1 MTIERALT
9 PVSRRKLLGGLAL
22 AATAAGANAAPVLR
36 LAAPGRGTSFRSL
49 AHGDAKAW
57 AQQVGSGFRIR
68 TENGVQSLVLAE
80 VRPLA
85 RLGAAGRGKGRDRA
99 FALSFRSTGGPLPA
113 GDRVYPLAQAQHGK
127 LDIFFGPSGDRLVA
141 IFA

>member
-1 MTIERALT
+1 MTMERAQT
-9 PVSRRKLLGGLAL
+9 PVSRRRLLGGLAL

-36 LAAPGRGTSFRSL
+36 LAPAGRRASFRSL
-49 AHGDAKAW
+49 AHADAKAW
-57 AQQVGSGFRIR
+57 AQQVGAEFRIR

-85 RLGAAGRGKGRDRA
+85 RLNRRNGRNRA
-99 FALSFRSTGGPLPA
+99 FALAFRPASGPLPA
-113 GDRVYPLAQAQHGK
+113 GDRVYPLAHAQHGK

>member
-1 MTIERALT
+1 MTIGRALT
-9 PVSRRKLLGGLAL
+9 PLSRRKLLGGLAL

-36 LAAPGRGTSFRSL
+36 LGPAGRGTSFRSL
-49 AHGDAKAW
+49 AAAGAAAW
-57 AQQVGSGFRIR
+57 AEQIGSEFRIR
-68 TENGVQSLVLAE
+68 SENGVQSLILAE

-85 RLGAAGRGKGRDRA
+85 RLDGAGRRKGRDRA
-99 FALSFRSTGGPLPA
+99 FALAFRSAGGPLPA
-113 GDRVYPLAQAQHGK
+113 GDRIYPLAHAQHGK

>member
-1 MTIERALT
+1 MKQAAAA
-9 PVSRRKLLGGLAL
+9 PVSRRRLLGGLAL

-36 LAAPGRGTSFRSL
+36 LGRGAGHQPVYAL
-49 AHGDAKAW
+49 AHADAAAW
-57 AQQVGSGFRIR
+57 TAQIGSEFRIR
-68 TENGVQSLVLAE
+68 AERGVQTLTLAE

-85 RLGAAGRGKGRDRA
+85 ALAGRRRRRRA
-99 FALSFRSTGGPLPA
+99 FALAFAAKGPLPA
-113 GDRVYPLAQAQHGK
+113 GDRVYPVSHTVHGS

>member
-36 LAAPGRGTSFRSL
+36 LAPAGRGTSFRSL
-49 AHGDAKAW
+49 AHAGVEAW
-57 AQQVGSGFRIR
+57 AKQIGDEFRIR

-80 VRPLA
+80 VRPLG
-85 RLGAAGRGKGRDRA
+85 RLAGHKGRDRA
-99 FALSFRSTGGPLPA
+99 FALAFRSAGRPLPA
-113 GDRVYPLAQAQHGK
+113 GNRIYPLAHAQYGK
-127 LDIFFGPSGDRLVA
+127 LDIFFGPAGDRLVA

>member
-22 AATAAGANAAPVLR
+22 AATAAGANAAPVMR
-36 LAAPGRGTSFRSL
+36 LAPAKGGASFRSL
-49 AHGDAKAW
+49 AHAGAEAW
-57 AQQVGSGFRIR
+57 AEQVGSEFRIR
-68 TENGVQSLVLAE
+68 AEHGVQSLILAE

-85 RLGAAGRGKGRDRA
+85 RLNRRMGRNRA
-99 FALSFRSTGGPLPA
+99 FALAFRSAGGPLPA
-113 GDRVYPLAQAQHGK
+113 GDRVYPLAHAQHGK

>member
-1 MTIERALT
+1 MMIERAAT

-22 AATAAGANAAPVLR
+22 AATAAGTNAAPVMR
-36 LAAPGRGTSFRSL
+36 LTPAKGATSFRSL
-49 AHGDAKAW
+49 AYAGAEAW
-57 AQQVGSGFRIR
+57 AQQVGDEFRIR
-68 TENGVQSLVLAE
+68 SENGVQTLVLAE

-85 RLGAAGRGKGRDRA
+85 QLDRRNGRDRA
-99 FALSFRSTGGPLPA
+99 FALAFRSAGGPLPA
-113 GDRVYPLAQAQHGK
+113 GDRVYPLAHAQHGR

>member
-36 LAAPGRGTSFRSL
+36 LTPARRGTSFRSL
-49 AHGDAKAW
+49 AHAGAEAW
-57 AQQVGSGFRIR
+57 KQQIGAEFRIR
-68 TENGVQSLVLAE
+68 TEKGVQGLILAE

-85 RLGAAGRGKGRDRA
+85 RLAGHKGRDRA
-99 FALSFRSTGGPLPA
+99 FALAFRSPGGSLPA
-113 GDRVYPLAQAQHGK
+113 GNRIYPLAHAQHGR

>member
-1 MTIERALT
+1 MIERALT
-9 PVSRRKLLGGLAL
+9 PVSRRRLLGGLAL

-36 LAAPGRGTSFRSL
+36 LAPSAGRGTAFRSL
-49 AHGDAKAW
+49 AHADAKAW
-57 AQQVGSGFRIR
+57 AEQVGAEFRIR
-68 TENGVQSLVLAE
+68 TENGVQSLILAE

-85 RLGAAGRGKGRDRA
+85 RLNRRNGRDRA
-99 FALSFRSTGGPLPA
+99 FALAFRSAAGPLPA
-113 GDRVYPLAQAQHGK
+113 GNRVYPLAHAQHGR

>member
-36 LAAPGRGTSFRSL
+36 VAPAGRRTSFRSL
-49 AHGDAKAW
+49 AHAGAEAW
-57 AQQVGSGFRIR
+57 AQQIGAEFRIR
-68 TENGVQSLVLAE
+68 SENGVQTLVLAE
-80 VRPLA
+80 VRPLS
-85 RLGAAGRGKGRDRA
+85 RLDGAGRRQGRDRA
-99 FALSFRSTGGPLPA
+99 FALAFRSAGGPLPA
-113 GDRVYPLAQAQHGK
+113 GDRVYPLAHAQHGR
-127 LDIFFGPSGDRLVA
+127 LDIFFGPSGERLVA